1 LVKII
6 LIGLILFLVWLR
18 IILSFLRDSILS
30 NQSLKRNPLEK
41 RFQVLLEEL
50 DRRVF
55 DGDGIL
61 NVYDENYQYLELTG
75 ANDMNVS
82 YNFMYSTKNL
92 TIQIIFNGTDK
103 IVDKTYNGLESLS
116 DAAQV
121 KLATIIEEETKTS
134 FLKMH

>member
-1 LVKII
+1 MVKII

-121 KLATIIEEETKTS
+121 KLAAIIEEETMTS